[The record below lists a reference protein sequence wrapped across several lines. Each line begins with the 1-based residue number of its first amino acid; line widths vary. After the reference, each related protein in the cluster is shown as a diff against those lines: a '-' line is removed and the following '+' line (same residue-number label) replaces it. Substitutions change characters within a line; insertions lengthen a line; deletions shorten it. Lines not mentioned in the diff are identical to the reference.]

1 MEPSQ
6 VKQSMLFHGMEEA
19 EIREALQRLQAREK
33 RFGKGEVLLRAG
45 EVTDQLGLVA
55 EGSVTIES
63 PNLAEPVI
71 VPVTVSVGAELIG
84 TAVDHW
90 NAHRERE

>member
-19 EIREALQRLQAREK
+19 EIQEALQRLQAREK
-33 RFGKGEVLLRAG
+33 RFGKGETLLRAG
-45 EVTDQLGLVA
+45 EVTEQLGLVI

-63 PNLAEPVI
+63 NDAWGNRTIIRCLRNP
-71 VPVTVSVGAELIG
+71 TRCWTMSRC
-84 TAVDHW
+84 W
-90 NAHRERE
+90 WM